1 MMDTQ
6 FEAERHEIDK
16 LYNEACKRGTTY
28 EAVVHSGFCTSM
40 RWAFGNDEQQDDRTQ
55 AAFKYARETYGYQS
69 LAESQESEAKDW
81 EEGICKHGL
90 TWLTCPCGCF
100 EE

>member
-40 RWAFGNDEQQDDRTQ
+40 RWAFGNDEQQDDLLPNLKNPKLKIGRKVSAST
-55 AAFKYARETYGYQS
+55 A
-69 LAESQESEAKDW
+69 
-81 EEGICKHGL
+81 
-90 TWLTCPCGCF
+90 
-100 EE
+100 